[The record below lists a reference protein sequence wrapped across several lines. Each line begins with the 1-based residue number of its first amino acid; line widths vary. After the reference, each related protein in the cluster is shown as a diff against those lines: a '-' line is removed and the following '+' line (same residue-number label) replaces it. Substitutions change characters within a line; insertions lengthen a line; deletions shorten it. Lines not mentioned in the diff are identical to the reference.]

1 MGADVPQ
8 PLTGNVK
15 TLTQGLWGPRS
26 PCGALRLLLNC
37 PTRPSRHGL
46 PDTAF
51 TAQVEALVPLGLAGA
66 QGDSL
71 AEWLLLAMAPLGVCL
86 PA

>member
-1 MGADVPQ
+1 MAF
-8 PLTGNVK
+8 
-15 TLTQGLWGPRS
+15 
-26 PCGALRLLLNC
+26 